1 MAHLNNKNEIVLQ
14 NNNIDLNN
22 KNMSDIEFKQIKDF
36 VNTSLSEVRYEN
48 DNNDRSEFY
57 GFSDK
62 EILAFYLFRDTHIN
76 KDKTR
81 SKQTV
86 LTYNSVLTEFIE
98 AFVKYGEELDYYF
111 SDSVVDEENGHIS
124 ILKGL
129 RKKHIDKYMQFLTNA
144 KVKEGSTERLKYSNA
159 SLAQKFSIIK
169 SFLKQLL
176 EWEYINRPLYAYM
189 KGFSVSKADRPNRD
203 IGPEHVKLLLDT
215 FNEMNHVPM
224 FTFTL
229 FLVTTGIRNDEFC
242 KLRIADIHKDHLSK
256 DGGYYIH
263 IIAKGNKHRK
273 IPLLPK
279 TLQAIREFRAMRGL
293 EPIET
298 AEPNSPVIA
307 TNRGNAYT
315 PSYFDQY
322 FKSQLA
328 EMPAEAKE
336 RLDELCTYYEHEN
349 VHDRTSNRIEK
360 RIIITPHGLRHAFA
374 IISSKS
380 GISIDDIKNSLGHND
395 RKTTEIYLASIIS
408 QDDHASK
415 HWSADIIGDYI

>member
-1 MAHLNNKNEIVLQ
+1 MNNFNKKNEIALLNQ
-14 NNNIDLNN
+14 SLDLSNQ
-22 KNMSDIEFKQIKDF
+22 KVSDLDLKQIRDF
-36 VNTSLSEVRYEN
+36 VNTSLAEVRYEN
-48 DNNDRSEFY
+48 DDNNRGEFE
-57 GFSDK
+57 GFTDK

-81 SKQTV
+81 SKQTI
-86 LTYNSVLTEFIE
+86 LTYNFVITDFIE
-98 AFVKYGEELDYYF
+98 SFVKYGDELDFSF
-111 SDSVVDEENGHIS
+111 SDSVVDEASGHIS

-129 RKKHIDKYMQFLTNA
+129 RKKHIDKYMQFLINGKA
-144 KVKEGSTERLKYSNA
+144 QISSTERKYSNA

-176 EWEYINRPLYAYM
+176 EWEYIDRPLYAYM

-229 FLVTTGIRNDEFC
+229 FLVTTGIRNDELC
-242 KLRIADIHKDHLSK
+242 KLRIADIHKDNLTQ

-263 IIAKGNKHRK
+263 IIAKGNKQRK

-279 TLQAIREFRAMRGL
+279 TLQAIREFRAIRGL
-293 EPIET
+293 DPIET
-298 AEPNSPVIA
+298 AEPNSPVFS
-307 TNRGNAYT
+307 TNRGKAYS

-328 EMPAEAKE
+328 LMPIEAKE
-336 RLDELCTYYEHEN
+336 KLDELCTYFEHEN
-349 VHDRTSNRIEK
+349 VHDRTSKRIEK
-360 RIIITPHGLRHAFA
+360 RIKITPHGLRHAFA
-374 IISSKS
+374 IISRKS
-380 GISIDDIKNSLGHND
+380 GISVEVIKDSLGHND
-395 RKTTEIYLASIIS
+395 RKTTEIYLASIMS

-415 HWSADIIGDYI
+415 QWSSDIMGDYI

>member
-1 MAHLNNKNEIVLQ
+1 MK
-14 NNNIDLNN
+14 DLNN
-22 KNMSDIEFKQIKDF
+22 KSEIALINQSLGLTNQKLSDLDLKQIRDF
-36 VNTSLSEVRYEN
+36 VNTSLAEVRYEN
-48 DNNDRSEFY
+48 DDNNRSEFE
-57 GFSDK
+57 GFTDK
-62 EILAFYLFRDTHIN
+62 EILAFYLFRYTHIN

-81 SKQTV
+81 SKQTI
-86 LTYNSVLTEFIE
+86 LTYNFVITDFIE
-98 AFVKYGEELDYYF
+98 SFVKYGDELDFSF
-111 SDSVVDEENGHIS
+111 SDSVVDEASGHIS

-129 RKKHIDKYMQFLTNA
+129 RKKHIDKYMQFLINGKTQ
-144 KVKEGSTERLKYSNA
+144 VSSTERKYSNA

-176 EWEYINRPLYAYM
+176 EWEYIDRPLYAYM

-229 FLVTTGIRNDEFC
+229 FLVTTGIRNDELC
-242 KLRIADIHKDHLSK
+242 KLRIADIHKDNLTQ

-263 IIAKGNKHRK
+263 IIAKGNKQRK

-279 TLQAIREFRAMRGL
+279 TLQAIREFRAIRGL
-293 EPIET
+293 DPIET
-298 AEPNSPVIA
+298 AEPNSPVFS
-307 TNRGNAYT
+307 TNRGKAYS

-328 EMPAEAKE
+328 LLPIEAKE
-336 RLDELCTYYEHEN
+336 KLDELCTYFEHEN

-360 RIIITPHGLRHAFA
+360 RIKITPHGLRHAFA
-374 IISSKS
+374 IISRKS
-380 GISIDDIKNSLGHND
+380 GVDVDSIKDSLGHSD
-395 RKTTEIYLASIIS
+395 RKTTEIYLASIMS
-408 QDDHASK
+408 QEDHASK
-415 HWSADIIGDYI
+415 QWSSDIIGDYI